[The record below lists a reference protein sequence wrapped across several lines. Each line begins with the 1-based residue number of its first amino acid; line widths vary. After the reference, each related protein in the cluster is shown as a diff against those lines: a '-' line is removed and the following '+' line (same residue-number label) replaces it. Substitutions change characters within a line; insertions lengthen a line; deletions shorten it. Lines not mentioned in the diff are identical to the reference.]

1 MRSSEREIRGDLTAF
16 AGGRVANCPDPIG
29 GVPRQ
34 APNPHSSLSLLA
46 PFICHLSRYVQSRPS
61 DRFSV
66 PFLRVIGDAGRS
78 FHRPSHARK
87 EVRER
92 VNR

>member
-16 AGGRVANCPDPIG
+16 AGGSVADGPDPIG

-46 PFICHLSRYVQSRPS
+46 PFICQYVQSRPS

-66 PFLRVIGDAGRS
+66 PLLRVINDAGRS
-78 FHRPSHARK
+78 FRRPSHARK